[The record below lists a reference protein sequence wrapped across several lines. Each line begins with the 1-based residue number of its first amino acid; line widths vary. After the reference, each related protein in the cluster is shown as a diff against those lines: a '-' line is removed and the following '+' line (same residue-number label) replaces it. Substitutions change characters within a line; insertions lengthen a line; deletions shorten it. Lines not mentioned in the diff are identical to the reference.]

1 MNERVLKSENYS
13 DLKRDAIICGL
24 LMAAILLVYCRVIN
38 HEFVNY
44 DDDLYVTEN
53 STVQKGIT
61 WEGIKWAFRFNKV
74 GYLHPLSWLSHML
87 DVQLFGMVPG
97 RHHLISVLFHL
108 ANTILLFM
116 VFNRMTGA
124 VWRSAF
130 VAILFGVHPINVESV
145 AWVAERKSV
154 LSTFFWM
161 LTIYGYIRYV
171 EQPGVLR
178 YLWILLFYILGLM
191 AKPVIVTLPFVLLLL
206 DFWPL
211 DRIAPRT
218 RSGADPRKPTAG
230 ILTAFQTNISN
241 RLIIE
246 KLPLFAL
253 SLVTIFLSSVSIE
266 RLGISLSYE
275 TKPISLRLSN
285 AVISYVN
292 YLGKVFWPS
301 DLTFIYPY
309 PRTLPTLQ
317 IIGSAFI
324 LLCITIGVLIK
335 LRKVPFW
342 GVGWFWYLGT
352 LIPVIG
358 LVQAGFWPAM
368 ADRFAYL
375 PAIGLF
381 IIVAWGIS
389 GLLENWHSKK
399 KLLSAAAAG
408 AIILLMTATWVQ
420 VGFWQNSLTL
430 FSHAVE
436 ITENNYMAHN
446 NLGNIYFRQGKLD
459 LAVKHYSEALRINPG
474 FALAHNNMG
483 AAMLRSGKIE
493 EALFHFR
500 QATILEPGNI
510 DAQRNLNKVLK
521 FKDATM
527 KKQ

>member
-1 MNERVLKSENYS
+1 MFKSENHA
-13 DLKRDAIICGL
+13 DLMRKTIICGL
-24 LMAAILLVYCRVIN
+24 LMAATLLVYYRAIN

-44 DDDLYVTEN
+44 DDDLYVTQN
-53 STVQKGIT
+53 VNVQKGIT
-61 WEGIKWAFRFNKV
+61 WEGIKWAFSFNNV
-74 GYLHPLSWLSHML
+74 VYLHPLTWLSHML
-87 DVQLFGMVPG
+87 DVQIYGMRSG
-97 RHHLISVLFHL
+97 WHHLTSLLFHL
-108 ANTILLFM
+108 ANTMLLFW

-124 VWRSAF
+124 AWRSGV
-130 VAILFGVHPINVESV
+130 VAILFAIHPINVESV

-161 LTIYGYIRYV
+161 LTILSYIRYV
-171 EQPGVLR
+171 ERPGSMR
-178 YLWILLFYILGLM
+178 YLLILLVFVLGLM
-191 AKPVIVTLPFVLLLL
+191 AKPMLVTLPFVLLLL
-206 DFWPL
+206 DYWPL
-211 DRIAPRT
+211 NRMKFKS
-218 RSGADPRKPTAG
+218 SGSIDKQKSRERMLPIFEK
-230 ILTAFQTNISN
+230 NITS
-241 RLIIE
+241 RLILE
-246 KLPLFAL
+246 KLPLFAV
-253 SLVTIFLSSVSIE
+253 SLVTIFLSSISVE
-266 RLGISLSYE
+266 RLGITLSYE
-275 TKPISLRLSN
+275 SKPITLRLTN
-285 AVISYVN
+285 AVVSYVD

-335 LRKVPFW
+335 LRKVPFLA
-342 GVGWFWYLGT
+342 VGWFWYLGT

-389 GLLENWHSKK
+389 GLAENWHSKK
-399 KLLSAAAAG
+399 KLISAAAAG
-408 AIILLMTATWVQ
+408 AIILLMTAAWVQ

-430 FSHAVE
+430 FKHAIEV
-436 ITENNYMAHN
+436 TENNYMAHN

-459 LAVKHYSEALRINPG
+459 QAVKHYSEALRINPG

-500 QATILEPGNI
+500 QATILESGNI
-510 DAQRNLNKVLK
+510 DAQRNLNKLLK
-521 FKDATM
+521 FKDANM

>member
-1 MNERVLKSENYS
+1 MFKSENHA
-13 DLKRDAIICGL
+13 DLMRKAIICGL
-24 LMAAILLVYCRVIN
+24 LMAAILLVYYRVIN

-44 DDDLYVTEN
+44 DDDLYVTQN
-53 STVQKGIT
+53 VNVQKGIT
-61 WEGIKWAFRFNKV
+61 WEGIKWAFSFNNV
-74 GYLHPLSWLSHML
+74 VYLHPLTWLSHML
-87 DVQLFGMVPG
+87 DVQIYGMRSG
-97 RHHLISVLFHL
+97 WHHLTSLLFHL
-108 ANTILLFM
+108 ANTMLLFW

-124 VWRSAF
+124 AWRSGV
-130 VAILFGVHPINVESV
+130 VAILFAIHPINVESV

-161 LTIYGYIRYV
+161 LTILSYIRYV
-171 EQPGVLR
+171 ERPGSMR
-178 YLWILLFYILGLM
+178 YLLILLVFVLGLM
-191 AKPVIVTLPFVLLLL
+191 AKPMLVTLPFVLLLL
-206 DFWPL
+206 DYWPL
-211 DRIAPRT
+211 NRMKFKS
-218 RSGADPRKPTAG
+218 SGSIDKQKSRERMLPIFEK
-230 ILTAFQTNISN
+230 NITS
-241 RLIIE
+241 RLILE
-246 KLPLFAL
+246 KLPLFAV
-253 SLVTIFLSSVSIE
+253 SLVTIFLSSISVE
-266 RLGISLSYE
+266 RLGITLSYE
-275 TKPISLRLSN
+275 SKPITLRLTN
-285 AVISYVN
+285 AVVSYVD

-335 LRKVPFW
+335 LRKVPFLA
-342 GVGWFWYLGT
+342 VGWFWYLGT

-389 GLLENWHSKK
+389 GLAENWHSKK
-399 KLLSAAAAG
+399 KLISAAAAG
-408 AIILLMTATWVQ
+408 AIILLMTAAWVQ

-430 FSHAVE
+430 FKHAIEV
-436 ITENNYMAHN
+436 TENNYMAHN

-459 LAVKHYSEALRINPG
+459 QAVKHYSEALRINPG

-510 DAQRNLNKVLK
+510 DAQRNLNKILK
-521 FKDATM
+521 FKDANM

>member
-1 MNERVLKSENYS
+1 MLPIFEKN
-13 DLKRDAIICGL
+13 
-24 LMAAILLVYCRVIN
+24 
-38 HEFVNY
+38 
-44 DDDLYVTEN
+44 
-53 STVQKGIT
+53 IT
-61 WEGIKWAFRFNKV
+61 
-74 GYLHPLSWLSHML
+74 S
-87 DVQLFGMVPG
+87 
-97 RHHLISVLFHL
+97 
-108 ANTILLFM
+108 
-116 VFNRMTGA
+116 
-124 VWRSAF
+124 
-130 VAILFGVHPINVESV
+130 
-145 AWVAERKSV
+145 
-154 LSTFFWM
+154 
-161 LTIYGYIRYV
+161 
-171 EQPGVLR
+171 
-178 YLWILLFYILGLM
+178 
-191 AKPVIVTLPFVLLLL
+191 
-206 DFWPL
+206 
-211 DRIAPRT
+211 
-218 RSGADPRKPTAG
+218 
-230 ILTAFQTNISN
+230 
-241 RLIIE
+241 RLILE
-246 KLPLFAL
+246 KLPLFAV
-253 SLVTIFLSSVSIE
+253 SLVTIFLSSISVE
-266 RLGISLSYE
+266 RLGITLSYE
-275 TKPISLRLSN
+275 SKPITLRLTN
-285 AVISYVN
+285 AVVSYVD

-335 LRKVPFW
+335 LRKVPFLA
-342 GVGWFWYLGT
+342 VGWFWYLGT

-389 GLLENWHSKK
+389 GLAKNWHSKK

-408 AIILLMTATWVQ
+408 AIILLMTAAWVQ

-430 FSHAVE
+430 FKHAIEV
-436 ITENNYMAHN
+436 TENNYMAHN

-459 LAVKHYSEALRINPG
+459 QAVKHYSEALRINPG

-510 DAQRNLNKVLK
+510 DAQRNLNKLLK
-521 FKDATM
+521 FQDATV

>member
-1 MNERVLKSENYS
+1 MFKSENHA
-13 DLKRDAIICGL
+13 DLMRKTIICGL
-24 LMAAILLVYCRVIN
+24 LMAAILLVYYRVIN

-44 DDDLYVTEN
+44 DDDLYVTQN
-53 STVQKGIT
+53 VNVQKGIT
-61 WEGIKWAFRFNKV
+61 WEGIKWAFSFNNV
-74 GYLHPLSWLSHML
+74 VYLHPLTWLSHML
-87 DVQLFGMVPG
+87 DVQIYGMRSG
-97 RHHLISVLFHL
+97 WHHLTSLLFHL
-108 ANTILLFM
+108 ANTMLLFW

-124 VWRSAF
+124 AWRSGV
-130 VAILFGVHPINVESV
+130 VAILFAIHPINVESV

-161 LTIYGYIRYV
+161 LTILSYIRYV
-171 EQPGVLR
+171 ERPGSMR
-178 YLWILLFYILGLM
+178 YLLILLVFFLGLM
-191 AKPVIVTLPFVLLLL
+191 AKPMLVTLPFVLLLL
-206 DFWPL
+206 DYWPL
-211 DRIAPRT
+211 NRMKFKS
-218 RSGADPRKPTAG
+218 SGSINKQKSRERMLPIFEK
-230 ILTAFQTNISN
+230 NITS
-241 RLIIE
+241 RLILE

-253 SLVTIFLSSVSIE
+253 SLVTIFLSSISVE
-266 RLGISLSYE
+266 RLGITLSYE
-275 TKPISLRLSN
+275 SKPITLRLTN
-285 AVISYVN
+285 AVVSYVD

-335 LRKVPFW
+335 LRKVPFLA
-342 GVGWFWYLGT
+342 VGWFWYLGT

-389 GLLENWHSKK
+389 GLAENWHSKK
-399 KLLSAAAAG
+399 KLISAAAAG
-408 AIILLMTATWVQ
+408 AIILLMTAAWVQ

-430 FSHAVE
+430 FKHAIEV
-436 ITENNYMAHN
+436 TENNYMDHN
-446 NLGNIYFRQGKLD
+446 NLGNIYFRQGKLEQ
-459 LAVKHYSEALRINPG
+459 AIKHYSEALRINPG

-510 DAQRNLNKVLK
+510 DAQRNLNKILK
-521 FKDATM
+521 FKDANM